1 MARMRLTRDLDCAI
15 EFSEVGIR
23 LPRAR
28 KRKVNARLRRFAGEA
43 SPEQVWRLRGISFR
57 VEPGQAVAVV
67 GRRNAGREALLRL
80 AAGTLIADEGRVR
93 RRDLIVPMI
102 DVAGALAP
110 NMTVR
115 QNIYVIGGLLGDSP
129 NVMGDRIKEIARLA
143 GLQGQVDRTLAP
155 LSARQRNRLAW
166 AIGISAQEKVFAID
180 SGHLEDD
187 PEYAHVVKEHLMSL
201 QAAGVTFLIST
212 ERPELLLDHWD
223 RGLVLSGG
231 AIVAD
236 TSIDEA
242 VALFAEIGGADDE
255 DLDEDRRIDETLE
268 ERDDLSEEEVWV
280 EEEPDERLKGPARG
294 PRDKDG
300 DRDDA

>member
-1 MARMRLTRDLDCAI
+1 MARLRLTKDLPSAI
-15 EFSEVGIR
+15 AFADVGIR

-28 KRKVNARLRRFAGEA
+28 KRNVNSRLRRFAGEA
-43 SPEQVWRLRGISFR
+43 RPEQVWRLRNISFT
-57 VEPGQAVAVV
+57 VAPGQAVAVI

-80 AAGTLIADEGRVR
+80 AAGTLIPDEGRVQR
-93 RRDLIVPMI
+93 RELVVPMI

-115 QNIYVIGGLLGDSP
+115 QNIYVIGGLLGDTP
-129 NVMGDRIKEIARLA
+129 AVMGDRVKDIARLA

-187 PEYAHVVKEHLMSL
+187 PEYAHVVKEHLSGMRAS
-201 QAAGVTFLIST
+201 GVTFLIAT
-212 ERPELLLDHWD
+212 ERPEMLLDSWD
-223 RGLVLSGG
+223 RGLVLTGG
-231 AIVAD
+231 SIIAD
-236 TSIDEA
+236 TSVDEA
-242 VALFAEIGGADDE
+242 VALFGEIGGGADDE

-268 ERDDLSEEEVWV
+268 ERDDLSEEEAWV
-280 EEEPDERLKGPARG
+280 EEEPDERPKGQRG
-294 PRDKDG
+294 KDE
-300 DRDDA
+300 A